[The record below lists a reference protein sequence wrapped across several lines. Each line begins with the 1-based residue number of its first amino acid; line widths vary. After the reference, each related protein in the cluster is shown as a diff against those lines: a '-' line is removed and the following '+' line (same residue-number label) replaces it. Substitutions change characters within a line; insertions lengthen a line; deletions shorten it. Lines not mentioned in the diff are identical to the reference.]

1 MEKSSSKLKIAL
13 VSGAGGCG
21 GTGGGA
27 GLEGIP
33 DPGAADYLPRYQYSQ
48 SKVVEVNGRQGIA
61 TDGTSYWVSGTTS
74 LTKYDKDWK
83 VIAQNTTPFAGRE
96 SEVNHF
102 GDIDV
107 YNNDVYVSAEYFK
120 DWRGQE
126 HPDRHLRREHPPVQK
141 AFNFN
146 ADSGQEECA
155 GITVNPDDKVVV
167 LCSWVDGESGRYLY
181 EYDLETG
188 AYKGKV
194 HLHCPPQWLQGVL
207 YSDGAYYLTSDDG
220 TADDNEPDHV
230 YRVTLKPGATEATV
244 APELTLSDVTFQ
256 GEIEGLTVD
265 HKTNQLMVLYNRGSR
280 IVLGMVKGFYPGYTK
295 EISEIYVYN
304 RR

>member
-13 VSGAGGCG
+13 VVALGAVVVL
-21 GTGGGA
+21 A
-27 GLEGIP
+27 ALFIWKESQIQA
-33 DPGAADYLPRYQYSQ
+33 AADYLPRYQYSQ

-120 DWRGQE
+120 DGVGKNIQIAIY
-126 HPDRHLRREHPPVQK
+126 DGDTLQFKK

-220 TADDNEPDHV
+220 TADDNEPDHM

-295 EISEIYVYN
+295 EISEVYVYN